1 MADRD
6 YGRLYPVARAV
17 LRRSS
22 SSAGGCT
29 RRASSTCRRG
39 ARRSSAVSVLDSFF
53 LPLVLPRRITY
64 VGKAEY
70 LDDWKTRYLFPAM
83 GMIPID
89 RKGGSA
95 AQEALDTARV
105 LGGASCSAY
114 IPRARGPRR
123 AAPPGPHGRRP
134 SRSPHRRPDRPRRD
148 GGHRD
153 VQPPDAAMPR
163 PFRPVWVN
171 VGRPIDVSRYGDR
184 SDDRLLLR
192 QLTDEVM
199 YEIRELS
206 GQEVRGRVRHQEAR
220 GHPRETASTV
230 IWATAPPTTLDD
242 HLAEVLAS

>member
-1 MADRD
+1 M
-6 YGRLYPVARAV
+6 
-17 LRRSS
+17 
-22 SSAGGCT
+22 
-29 RRASSTCRRG
+29 
-39 ARRSSAVSVLDSFF
+39 LDSFF

-95 AQEALDTARV
+95 AQEALDTAAR
-105 LGGASCSAY
+105 GARAGRAVRHIS
-114 IPRARGPRR
+114 RARGPRR

-134 SRSPHRRPDRPRRD
+134 SRSRTGAPIVPV
-148 GGHRD
+148 GMVGTRD

-206 GQEVRGRVRHQEAR
+206 GQEYVDEYATKKPEDIPAR
-220 GHPRETASTV
+220 RPR
-230 IWATAPPTTLDD
+230 P
-242 HLAEVLAS
+242 